1 VEQISAFTALEDL
14 SQLAIGFGNGT
25 VTVVRGD
32 LIHDRGAKQRTVFES
47 DEPITGIGFREGSI
61 TTLYI
66 ATTGRISTLVI
77 SGRGQGQP
85 ARSLEET
92 GSGVGCMTVDKTTR
106 DVVVARNDGIYYYGL
121 NGRGPAY
128 AFEGEKKS
136 ISIFK
141 DYIAL
146 VSPSKANIL
155 TRSAPLRAF
164 GGGNQADDFFSTSG
178 FIILHTDLKFIAHE
192 ESLSSD
198 VKFIFMEWGDLFV
211 FTLDGKVVQITLL
224 LILLCR

>member
-1 VEQISAFTALEDL
+1 L

-47 DEPITGIGFREGSI
+47 DEPITGIGFREGNI

-92 GSGVGCMTVDKTTR
+92 GCGVGCMTVDKSTR
-106 DVVVARNDGIYYYGL
+106 DVVVARDDGIYYYGL
-121 NGRGPAY
+121 HGRGLAY
-128 AFEGEKKS
+128 AYEGQKRS

-146 VSPSKANIL
+146 VSPPKTNTLA
-155 TRSAPLRAF
+155 RSAPMRAF
-164 GGGNQADDFFSTSG
+164 GGQADDFFSTSA
-178 FIILHTDLKFIAHE
+178 FTILHPDLKYIAHQE
-192 ESLSSD
+192 ALSSE
-198 VKFIFMEWGDLFV
+198 VKFIFMEWDDLFI
-211 FTLDGKVVQITLL
+211 FTLDGKVCQVLNSSK
-224 LILLCR
+224 RKF